1 MFPTERS
8 RTHFPDFKFAF
19 SHVTCFGQENK
30 VDVMMSQFQGEDLSS
45 LMCFDFSSDPYT
57 SDPYINT
64 MEETCLSSTGSS
76 RRVRESSRV
85 APAEPSMDQLS
96 PGNPQIPGQ

>member
-1 MFPTERS
+1 
-8 RTHFPDFKFAF
+8 
-19 SHVTCFGQENK
+19 
-30 VDVMMSQFQGEDLSS
+30 VDVMMSRFQGEDLSS
-45 LMCFDFSSDPYT
+45 LMCFNFSSDPYT
-57 SDPYINT
+57 TDPYINT
-64 MEETCLSSTGSS
+64 MEKTCLSSTGSS

>member
-1 MFPTERS
+1 
-8 RTHFPDFKFAF
+8 
-19 SHVTCFGQENK
+19 
-30 VDVMMSQFQGEDLSS
+30 MMSRFQGEDLSS
-45 LMCFDFSSDPYT
+45 LMCFDFSSDPY
-57 SDPYINT
+57 INT
-64 MEETCLSSTGSS
+64 MEKTCLSSTGSS